1 MKILH
6 GQNLVNEL
14 RKHSDQITKR
24 LWIAVPY
31 IGGLDSVR
39 RILGRNW
46 IENPNVSI
54 RLLADT
60 NEFNNF
66 NSETIQLF
74 HERGRIKH
82 LAGLHAKI
90 FITDDKCLLTSAN
103 LTNRAFTQRHEIGMY
118 LQGQSTNDIIKI
130 FEEWWKKAEKISIEN
145 LNLLTR
151 SKRTS
156 DEERNGSKLPNIWTL
171 PNDPGQP
178 SRNLEKKFLNY
189 DSLLEQYKD
198 FAEKYKSVQR
208 IWKSHPIFFET
219 DCFLNYL
226 FHHAEGTPSNEY
238 QKKTP
243 RELTMAKQFSEIKKY
258 AKLFNQYIER
268 GAIRRYTDSTKAIKA
283 YLNPKAIKTVKK
295 KEVRIVLDQL
305 NSLGSYPWNKDTII
319 HSNSLQELRHALDV
333 LINGKELLSARMTE
347 CNKLKG
353 LGSSSMNEILGF
365 AYPNEYPLINKN
377 SNSGLRFFG
386 YQIKAYN

>member
-6 GQNLVNEL
+6 GQNLVNQL
-14 RKHSDQITKR
+14 RKHSDQITQR

-46 IENPNVSI
+46 IENPNVSV

-60 NEFNNF
+60 SEFNNF
-66 NSETIQLF
+66 NSDTIELF
-74 HERGRIKH
+74 HERGEIKH

-90 FITDDKCLLTSAN
+90 FITDDQCLLTSAN
-103 LTNRAFTQRHEIGMY
+103 LTNRAFTQRHEIGIY
-118 LQGQSTNDIIKI
+118 LQRQSASNSIKL
-130 FEEWWKKAEKISIEN
+130 FEEWWKKAEKVSIEN
-145 LNLLTR
+145 LNLLTKR
-151 SKRTS
+151 KRTS
-156 DEERNGSKLPNIWTL
+156 VEERSGNKLAHIWTL

-178 SRNLEKKFLNY
+178 SKNLEKKFLNY
-189 DSLLEQYKD
+189 NSLLEQYKD
-198 FAEKYKSVQR
+198 FADKYKSVQR
-208 IWKSHPIFFET
+208 IWKSDPIFFET

-226 FHHAEGTPSNEY
+226 FHDAEGTPSNEY
-238 QKKTP
+238 KEKEP
-243 RELTMAKQFSEIKKY
+243 RELTTAKQLSEIKKY
-258 AKLFNQYIER
+258 AKLFHNDIER
-268 GAIRRYTDSTKAIKA
+268 EAIRRYTNSSNTMRE
-283 YLNPKAIKTVKK
+283 YLNPKTIKTITK

-305 NSLGSYPWNKDTII
+305 NGLGSYPWNKDTII
-319 HSNSLQELRHALDV
+319 NSNSLQQLRHALDV
-333 LINGKELLSARMTE
+333 LINGKQLLAARMTE

-365 AYPNEYPLINKN
+365 TYPNQYPLINKN

-386 YQIKAYN
+386 YQIKVYG

>member
-14 RKHSDQITKR
+14 RKHSDQITQR

-31 IGGLDSVR
+31 IGGLDTVR

-66 NSETIQLF
+66 NSDTIQLF
-74 HERGRIKH
+74 HERGEIKH

-90 FITDDKCLLTSAN
+90 FIADDKCLLTSAN

-118 LQGQSTNDIIKI
+118 LQGQSANDSIKI
-130 FEEWWKKAEKISIEN
+130 FEEWWRKAEKVSIEN
-145 LNLLTR
+145 LNLLTKG
-151 SKRTS
+151 KRTS
-156 DEERNGSKLPNIWTL
+156 VEERSGSKLANIWTL

-178 SRNLEKKFLNY
+178 SKNLERKFLNY
-189 DSLLEQYKD
+189 GSLLEQYKD
-198 FAEKYKSVQR
+198 FANKYKSVQR

-226 FHHAEGTPSNEY
+226 SHDADGRPSNEY
-238 QKKTP
+238 KKKAP
-243 RELTMAKQFSEIKKY
+243 RELTTAKQFSEIKKY
-258 AKLFNQYIER
+258 SKLFKEEIEQ
-268 GAIRRYTDSTKAIKA
+268 GAIKRYTNSSNTMKE
-283 YLNPKAIKTVKK
+283 YLNSKVIKTITK

-305 NSLGSYPWNKDTII
+305 NGLGSYP
-319 HSNSLQELRHALDV
+319 
-333 LINGKELLSARMTE
+333 
-347 CNKLKG
+347 
-353 LGSSSMNEILGF
+353 
-365 AYPNEYPLINKN
+365 
-377 SNSGLRFFG
+377 
-386 YQIKAYN
+386 